1 MNIDRHNYETFFLL
15 YVDKELSAA
24 DRKAVELFVQ
34 ENPDLQMELSLLQDT
49 VLNADDVVLEKKDWL
64 YMEDGI
70 SALQENLL
78 LYADD
83 ELSAAD
89 KKTVEALLAT
99 DKSAAAEWNSLR
111 QAKLEPE
118 TSIVFADKRSLYRTE
133 ATRVVGM
140 KWWRVAAAAILLGFG
155 LWTGVTVYNNSAKTT
170 TATEG
175 GLVKGN
181 SNPAKGNKGPVE
193 IKNDSGADPAEIKPL
208 QGNADQSQGIATI
221 EAPGRNTKE
230 QPGESLN
237 RAGKKNTVQ
246 NQDNNRQENNIATQG
261 NKEKPSNNLP
271 KSYLEN
277 INRNERNEYA
287 VTDVK
292 PETNSINTSGVKDIV
307 VKTNPVITDPAI
319 TAAIPVV
326 YTDEKNNN
334 DRLLYMDEDKVK
346 RTKLGGFIR
355 KATRMLSRNANI
367 KTGDGLK
374 VAGFEIAL
382 K

>member
-1 MNIDRHNYETFFLL
+1 MNINRHNYETFFLL

-24 DRKAVELFVQ
+24 ERKAVELFVQ

-49 VLNADDVVLEKKDWL
+49 VLHADDVVLEKKDWL

-89 KKTVEALLAT
+89 KKAVEALLAT
-99 DKSAAAEWNSLR
+99 DKSASAEWNILR
-111 QAKLEPE
+111 QTKLEPE
-118 TSIVFADKRSLYRTE
+118 TSVVFADKRSLYRKE
-133 ATRVVGM
+133 DTRVVAM
-140 KWWRVAAAAILLGFG
+140 KWWRVAAAAVLLGFG
-155 LWTGVTVYNNSAKTT
+155 LWTGVAIYNNSAKTT
-170 TATEG
+170 TGT
-175 GLVKGN
+175 KGEIAN
-181 SNPAKGNKGPVE
+181 RNGDASSE
-193 IKNDSGADPAEIKPL
+193 IKNNTTDNTDGVKP
-208 QGNADQSQGIATI
+208 QQEDTPEPQNVATVETPKSATGQQQQAIENANQTNGK
-221 EAPGRNTKE
+221 NTK
-230 QPGESLN
+230 
-237 RAGKKNTVQ
+237 Q
-246 NQDNNRQENNIATQG
+246 NNSRQEKDQENNIAAG
-261 NKEKPSNNLP
+261 NKNEKPSNNLP

-277 INRNERNEYA
+277 INRNERNEYDVA
-287 VTDVK
+287 NVK
-292 PETNSINTSGVKDIV
+292 PETNNINTSGVKDIV
-307 VKTNPVITDPAI
+307 VKTNPVITDPAT

-355 KATRMLSRNANI
+355 KATRMMSRNANI

>member
-24 DRKAVELFVQ
+24 HRKAVELFVQ

-49 VLNADDVVLEKKDWL
+49 VLNAEDVVLEKKDWL
-64 YMEDGI
+64 YMEDGV
-70 SALQENLL
+70 SLLQENLL

-83 ELSAAD
+83 ELAAAD

-99 DKSAAAEWNSLR
+99 DKSAAAEWNILR
-111 QAKLEPE
+111 QTKLEPE
-118 TSIVFADKRSLYRTE
+118 TSVVFADKRSLYRTE
-133 ATRVVGM
+133 GARVIGM

-155 LWTGVTVYNNSAKTT
+155 LWTGMTVYKNSLKTT
-170 TATEG
+170 TGTNAEIANRNG
-175 GLVKGN
+175 GA
-181 SNPAKGNKGPVE
+181 SSE
-193 IKNDSGADPAEIKPL
+193 IKNNTTENTAGVKPAAEDTREPEQVATVETPKRAKDQQQQLVENPDRINGKNTK
-208 QGNADQSQGIATI
+208 QGNNG
-221 EAPGRNTKE
+221 
-230 QPGESLN
+230 
-237 RAGKKNTVQ
+237 
-246 NQDNNRQENNIATQG
+246 QENNQANTIAAG
-261 NKEKPSNNLP
+261 NKNEKLSNNLP

-287 VTDVK
+287 VADVK
-292 PETNSINTSGVKDIV
+292 PETNNINTSGVKDIV
-307 VKTNPVITDPAI
+307 VKTNPVITDPAT

>member
-1 MNIDRHNYETFFLL
+1 MNINRHNYETFFLL

-24 DRKAVELFVQ
+24 DRKAVELFVH

-49 VLNADDVVLEKKDWL
+49 VLKADDVVLEKKDWL

-70 SALQENLL
+70 SVLQENLM

-83 ELSAAD
+83 ELSADD
-89 KKTVEALLAT
+89 KKTIEALLAT
-99 DKSAAAEWNSLR
+99 DKSASIEWNILR
-111 QAKLEPE
+111 QTKLEPE
-118 TSIVFADKRSLYRTE
+118 TSIVFADKSSLYRTE
-133 ATRVVGM
+133 GAWVVGM

-155 LWTGVTVYNNSAKTT
+155 LWTGVTVYNNNTKTT
-170 TATEG
+170 TGTNGEIANRNGST
-175 GLVKGN
+175 
-181 SNPAKGNKGPVE
+181 SSE
-193 IKNDSGADPAEIKPL
+193 IKNNTTDNTAGTKQQAEDALEQQQVATVETPKNAKEPL
-208 QGNADQSQGIATI
+208 QQAVENKGQISGKD
-221 EAPGRNTKE
+221 TKE
-230 QPGESLN
+230 N
-237 RAGKKNTVQ
+237 
-246 NQDNNRQENNIATQG
+246 NNRQDKSQENNMAAG
-261 NKEKPSNNLP
+261 NKNGKPSNNLP

-277 INRNERNEYA
+277 INRNERNEYD
-287 VTDVK
+287 VVNVK

-307 VKTNPVITDPAI
+307 VKTNPVITDPVT

-326 YTDEKNNN
+326 YTDENNNN
-334 DRLLYMDEDKVK
+334 DRMLYMDEDKVK

-355 KATRMLSRNANI
+355 KATRVLSRNANI